1 MSLSHFSITF
11 SSFRKI
17 AQAAGGVQGQ
27 GEFLCQGVVRC
38 CFVMWFDVVVLL
50 LLLLLLLLFL
60 SCNYYHFYFF
70 TSISSFVAHIYPPQ
84 PPQPLPSI
92 DLEEWRG
99 EAAVACTVVTV
110 SIHKAPHNVRHRFA
124 KGLIALGKK
133 SGRQYSGFVK
143 RESATIVTA
152 QIVTTNTAS
161 AHDLGAL
168 WGFLRSSWPTVDKA
182 AILYKNNDFE
192 CVASLSD
199 HFMVLHP
206 NGEPDNWFNQAEDF
220 DDGASDYSVVSSI
233 N

>member
-1 MSLSHFSITF
+1 MSQQTF
-11 SSFRKI
+11 VEYCQERAGRIPDDLELDVRLQLNSQYEARQ

-27 GEFLCQGVVRC
+27 
-38 CFVMWFDVVVLL
+38 
-50 LLLLLLLLFL
+50 
-60 SCNYYHFYFF
+60 
-70 TSISSFVAHIYPPQ
+70 AHIYPPQ

-110 SIHKAPHNVRHRFA
+110 SILKAPHNVRHRFA

-143 RESATIVTA
+143 RESSTIVSA

-168 WGFLRSSWPTVDKA
+168 WGFLRNNWPSVDKA

-192 CVASLSD
+192 HVASLSD
-199 HFMVLHP
+199 HFMVLQP
-206 NGEPDNWFNQAEDF
+206 NGEPDNWSNQAVDF